1 MSAASAAPPTT
12 SVAARHDVDLRK
24 VVQDKVLLQMVKH
37 VTQLTRGWVIM
48 VVDDEATRSLTQV
61 ARMSELTDCGVSL
74 LERMEFERQPF
85 PEMNAVYF
93 IAPTAA
99 NVRRLAKTSRT
110 PPSPS
115 TTTCTCTSCTTRA
128 KTL

>member
-1 MSAASAAPPTT
+1 MSASTA
-12 SVAARHDVDLRK
+12 SVAQLHDVDLRK

-37 VTQLTRGWVIM
+37 VTQLTRGWVVMI
-48 VVDDEATRSLTQV
+48 VDDEATKTLTHV

-74 LERMEFERQPF
+74 LERLELDRQPF

-99 NVRRLAKTSRT
+99 NVRRLARDFEDVNK
-110 PPSPS
+110 P
-115 TTTCTCTSCTTRA
+115 
-128 KTL
+128 KY